1 MKQKK
6 HIIICG
12 AGIAG
17 VATAYYLLQRDA
29 RLKVTL
35 IDKQQPLSF
44 TTSKSGENFR
54 DFWPHPAMTAFAGRS
69 IELMRGLLDAHGK
82 DTFRMTFSGYN
93 FISKDPGKPIFSTTE
108 NTQTEGFVEALV
120 TPADIQQNYPY
131 LSDDVQRIVSIKNAG
146 SIDVYAM
153 GSLLLQEAR
162 KLGLQLVEGE
172 INALQKKGS
181 GIIVTLADGL
191 EIRGERVVL
200 AAGPF
205 IADLAS
211 KLGIELPVQ
220 NILQQ
225 KFIIPDPAE
234 VIPKSMPFTIYADGQ
249 LLDWSDEEAA
259 FFKTEPN
266 YRWLL
271 KPFPGGLHIKPEPS
285 GIKLGWAFNTTSE
298 APKWNPANSEL
309 FPQIVLKGAAR
320 FIPGLAIYEKD
331 IPTPI
336 VRYGGYYTRTPENWP
351 LIGPTEVPGVFVVGA
366 LAGFGTM
373 SACAAGELCSQYLLA
388 APDLPSYAQAFH
400 PLRYQDPEMVEAM
413 AQESSDRQL

>member
-1 MKQKK
+1 MAQKK

-17 VATAYYLLQRDA
+17 AATAYYLLQQDA
-29 RLKVTL
+29 GLKVTL

-54 DFWPHPAMTAFAGRS
+54 DFWPQPAMTAFAGRS
-69 IELMRGLLDAHGK
+69 IELMKGLLDVHGE
-82 DTFRMTFSGYN
+82 DAFRMTFSGYN
-93 FISKDPGKPIFSTTE
+93 FISKNLNKPIFSTTE
-108 NTQTEGFVEALV
+108 NTQTESFVEALV

-131 LSDDVQRIVSIKNAG
+131 LSEDVQRIVSIKNAG
-146 SIDVYAM
+146 AIDVYAM
-153 GSLLLQEAR
+153 GSLLLREAR
-162 KLGLQLVEGE
+162 KLGMQLVEGE
-172 INALQKKGS
+172 INSLQKTDAGLE
-181 GIIVTLADGL
+181 VTLTNGQK
-191 EIRGERVVL
+191 IQGEQVVL

-225 KFIIPDPAE
+225 KFIIPDPAG
-234 VIPKSMPFTIYADGQ
+234 VIPKDMPFTIYADGQ
-249 LLDWSDEEAA
+249 LLDWSDEEAD
-259 FFKTEPN
+259 FFAADPN

-271 KPFPGGLHIKPEPS
+271 QPFPGGLHIKPEPS
-285 GIKLGWAFNTTSE
+285 GIKLGWAFNTISE
-298 APKWNPANSEL
+298 APRWHPADSEL

-320 FIPGLAIYEKD
+320 FIPGLATYEKD

-351 LIGPTEVPGVFVVGA
+351 LIGPTEVPGVFLVGA

-373 SACAAGELCSQYLLA
+373 SACAAGELCSQHLLA
-388 APDLPSYAQAFH
+388 LPDLPSYARSFH
-400 PLRYQDPEMVEAM
+400 PLRYQDPEMVKAM
-413 AQESSDRQL
+413 AQENSDGQL